1 MKEGMITSDE
11 PGIYLEGKFG
21 VRLENLLVCAAKQ
34 TNSYGTFLGFE
45 PLTMVPFD
53 RDAILW
59 DALSEKEL
67 RWLAAYH
74 QKVYESLAPHLSEE
88 ERQWLRETT
97 EIPDRR

>member
-1 MKEGMITSDE
+1 
-11 PGIYLEGKFG
+11 
-21 VRLENLLVCAAKQ
+21 
-34 TNSYGTFLGFE
+34 
-45 PLTMVPFD
+45 MVPFD

-59 DALSEKEL
+59 DALSEKEF